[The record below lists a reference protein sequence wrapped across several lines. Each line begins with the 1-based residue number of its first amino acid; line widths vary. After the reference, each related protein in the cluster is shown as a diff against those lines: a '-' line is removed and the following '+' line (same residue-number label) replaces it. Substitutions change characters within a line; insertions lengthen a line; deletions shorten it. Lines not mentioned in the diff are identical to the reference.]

1 MGDDRSRSRS
11 GIYAAVTAVAI
22 TIGLGIAGAAGADQ
36 AAPAHISVSE
46 TNGPCFTTTEAKP
59 ACDDDEVADVSISTG
74 ESVTWHFDGSAT
86 YHNAESSNDVAA
98 DPTWEP
104 YAGEFVNTGSYSRP
118 FNQPGVYTFVC
129 AAHPTTMKGT
139 VTVTGEPIETATSTA
154 TATASPPSSPPPDT
168 HPDTPPPGATDDSVK
183 PTVRGVKTKTLR
195 GGVRVRFRLSEP
207 ATVTLRVKRGR
218 RVVKSA
224 RVQAPAGTRTVT
236 LRGKRLKKGRYKV
249 EIEARDSAGN
259 RSRLATKRVTLRR

>member
-36 AAPAHISVSE
+36 AAPAHIYVSE

-59 ACDDDEVADVSISTG
+59 ACDDGEVADVEVATG
-74 ESVTWHFDGSAT
+74 ELVTWHFEGTSNHNVADAAKPPAWASAF
-86 YHNAESSNDVAA
+86 
-98 DPTWEP
+98 PTTTRYEKT
-104 YAGEFVNTGSYSRP
+104 FT
-118 FNQPGVYTFVC
+118 QPGEYAFVC
-129 AAHPTTMKGT
+129 QAHPTMKGT

-195 GGVRVRFRLSEP
+195 RGVRVRFRLSEP

-236 LRGKRLKKGRYKV
+236 LRGKRLKKGRYRV